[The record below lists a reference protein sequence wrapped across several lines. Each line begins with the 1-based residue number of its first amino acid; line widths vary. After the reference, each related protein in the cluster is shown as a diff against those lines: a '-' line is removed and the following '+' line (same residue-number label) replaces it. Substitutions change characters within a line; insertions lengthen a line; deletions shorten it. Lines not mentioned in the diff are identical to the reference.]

1 MERDRRTQPQGFPA
15 LESRAR
21 VHSLIQVG
29 GEGLPFRGG
38 DVGLRRSK
46 GSGPTARLWMA
57 LDVQAAGTSPSWATS
72 STCRR
77 GEWGGRQV
85 RGGSQVR
92 WLRLPA
98 AVSAAHPTEP
108 RCGLLPRN
116 QQPDTLAW

>member
-46 GSGPTARLWMA
+46 GSGPTARA
-57 LDVQAAGTSPSWATS
+57 LDGSGCPGCWHKPLVGHFLHLQKRRMGRKAGQ
-72 STCRR
+72 
-77 GEWGGRQV
+77 GR
-85 RGGSQVR
+85 
-92 WLRLPA
+92 
-98 AVSAAHPTEP
+98 
-108 RCGLLPRN
+108 
-116 QQPDTLAW
+116 